1 LLCASRVFREAGKR
15 AESLPTSLD
24 FAACPRASGKRAM
37 AFMRRI
43 TGISRPRSIAGKRVT
58 VLTVPKALL
67 LDRVRLAGCQGVTK
81 KVRSIH

>member
-1 LLCASRVFREAGKR
+1 
-15 AESLPTSLD
+15 
-24 FAACPRASGKRAM
+24 
-37 AFMRRI
+37 MRRI